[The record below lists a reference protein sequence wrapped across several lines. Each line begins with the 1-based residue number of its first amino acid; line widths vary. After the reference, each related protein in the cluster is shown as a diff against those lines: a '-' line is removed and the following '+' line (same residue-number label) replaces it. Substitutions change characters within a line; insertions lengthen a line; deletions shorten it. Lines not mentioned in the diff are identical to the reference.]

1 MHNSVHHDLQYLSMV
16 EDILDHGHKKD
27 DRTGVGT
34 ISTFGQMMAFD
45 LKNGAIPLLTTK
57 KVFFK
62 GIIHELIW
70 MLSGDTNIR
79 YLKEHGVSIWD
90 SWIKPETAE
99 FGPMTETEMVKALT
113 DYYRRKSYA
122 QVKIEIMDDPQ
133 LESSWRYELDGE
145 DGITVVIDRSRIVE
159 AYTGITGKKPEK
171 LIAGELPKIY
181 QHQWRRWEDI
191 RIVSAEEIESER
203 LEERGYE
210 VIGECAFDRW
220 VVRREIDQIANVIER
235 LKTNPDCRRLIVS
248 AWNTAEIEEMAL
260 APCHSLFQFYTR
272 LRPWGEVLDDLVHEG
287 FLDEYEELFKER
299 RTDTPKDH
307 TWVPAEDSEEGYRD
321 EHYYRDSYAF
331 AASKGVKTRALS
343 CQLYQR

>member
-57 KVFFK
+57 KVFFN
-62 GIIHELIW
+62 GIIRELVW

-99 FGPMTETEMVKALT
+99 FRDLSVVERFRRYAKSIGVSPGT
-113 DYYRRKSYA
+113 DEEINEGLKGVFKSDLHVHQFLDKEGVPRR
-122 QVKIEIMDDPQ
+122 E
-133 LESSWRYELDGE
+133 
-145 DGITVVIDRSRIVE
+145 
-159 AYTGITGKKPEK
+159 

-260 APCHSLFQFYTR
+260 PPCHSLFQFYTR
-272 LRPWGEVLDDLVHEG
+272 LRPWGEVLDDLVREG
-287 FLDEYEELFKER
+287 FLDEYEELFKDR
-299 RTDTPKDH
+299 RMDTPKDR
-307 TWVPAEDSEEGYRD
+307 TWVPAEGSGEGYRD